1 MSKISH
7 LEMSKRPVSVTH
19 DAELDMP
26 TGLIRRAG
34 GMYSTRRRTPLALVP
49 HYRGKAEVV
58 RALGTNNPTEARRLH
73 ALMWVRLDQEFD
85 AARQAVAEAAAS
97 RPPGPSPEWLA
108 KTPEQRAEYERQA
121 DWYEADYNEWQEQ
134 DGLDA
139 EHNPERHA
147 RTAERQALRAEW
159 EAEKAEERAA
169 SKAEKV
175 AEKRA
180 KAAIPL
186 SVVAD
191 KWAAEQ
197 KPGHRAETRA
207 RKVIEDF
214 EALNGKL
221 TVQAVTKQHVL
232 AYKDALIAEGQSP
245 ANANLLIGWVGT
257 MLIFA
262 RDKLHLIEVNPAANI
277 RLTDKR
283 RDKDKRRA
291 FGEAELTAIFESPVY
306 ANALRPAAGGGE
318 AAYWLPLLSL
328 YTGARQTE
336 LGQLHPDDV
345 RQEAYR
351 DADDKEQSAWVL
363 RIVENAERGQQ
374 VKNEGSERR
383 IPIHADLIALG
394 FVTMAQQ
401 ALAQGRSRIFP
412 DIVPNSVKVL
422 MGNWSKWF
430 GRYRRKECG
439 LPGKDTPF
447 HSFRHTFKHHAR
459 LVGIPNEIHN
469 EFTGHETGD
478 VADTYGGL
486 SYPLRPLVEG
496 MKRYRVEG
504 FTLPA
509 PPPALPA

>member
-1 MSKISH
+1 MSKP
-7 LEMSKRPVSVTH
+7 PVSVTH
-19 DAELDMP
+19 DADNDMT
-26 TGLIRRAG
+26 TGLLNRG
-34 GMYSTRRRTPLALVP
+34 GRYATRRRIPLALVP
-49 HYRGKAEVV
+49 LYGKAEIV
-58 RALGTNNPTEARRLH
+58 RALGTSDRAVAKRLH
-73 ALMWVRLDQEFD
+73 ALMWVQLDQEFD
-85 AARQAVAEAAAS
+85 AARQAMAEAPTRAPLVPHTMSEHDIESVEFWERDRLAEEFDPVRQRAAQARAEDRERWEAEARLEREFRKREAAA
-97 RPPGPSPEWLA
+97 
-108 KTPEQRAEYERQA
+108 
-121 DWYEADYNEWQEQ
+121 
-134 DGLDA
+134 
-139 EHNPERHA
+139 
-147 RTAERQALRAEW
+147 
-159 EAEKAEERAA
+159 EK
-169 SKAEKV
+169 
-175 AEKRA
+175 
-180 KAAIPL
+180 KAAGGIAL
-186 SVVAD
+186 SAVVD
-191 KWAAEQ
+191 KWAAEK
-197 KPGHRAETRA
+197 KPGQRAEARA

-214 EALNGKL
+214 QALNGKL

-232 AYKDALIAEGQSP
+232 HYMDALIEEGQSP

-257 MLIFA
+257 IHNFA
-262 RDKLHLIEVNPAANI
+262 RDRLHLIEANPAANV

-283 RDKDKRRA
+283 RDKAKRRA
-291 FGEAELTAIFESPVY
+291 FEKNELTAIFESPVY
-306 ANALRPAAGGGE
+306 TASLRPAAGGGE

-345 RQEAYR
+345 RQETYR

-363 RIVENAERGQQ
+363 RIVENAQRGQQ

-394 FVTMAQQ
+394 FVTLAQQ

-412 DIVPNSVKVL
+412 DIQPDTTGRL

-439 LPGKDTPF
+439 LPTKVTPF

-496 MKRYRVEG
+496 MRRYRVEG
-504 FTLPA
+504 FKLPA
-509 PPPALPA
+509 PPPGVPA

>member
-1 MSKISH
+1 
-7 LEMSKRPVSVTH
+7 
-19 DAELDMP
+19 MP
-26 TGLIRRAG
+26 TGLLRREG
-34 GMYSTRRRTPLALVP
+34 GRYSTRRRVPTALIP
-49 HYRGKAEVV
+49 HYRGRADIV
-58 RALGTNNPTEARRLH
+58 RALGTSDPTEARRRH
-73 ALMWVRLDQEFD
+73 TIMWQALTDEFD
-85 AARQAVAEAAAS
+85 AAAKVVDDAAAVAAS
-97 RPPGPSPEWLA
+97 RPPLVPHSLSEHDIESVEFWERERLA
-108 KTPEQRAEYERQA
+108 EEFDPARQRAA
-121 DWYEADYNEWQEQ
+121 D
-134 DGLDA
+134 
-139 EHNPERHA
+139 A
-147 RTAERQALRAEW
+147 RTALREQW
-159 EAEKAEERAA
+159 EAEKREERAFRKREA
-169 SKAEKV
+169 AAET
-175 AEKRA
+175 
-180 KAAIPL
+180 KAAGGLAL
-186 SVVAD
+186 SAVVD

-197 KPGHRAETRA
+197 KPGHRALTRV
-207 RKVIEDF
+207 RKIIEDF

-232 AYKDALIAEGQSP
+232 AYKDRLIAEGQSP

-291 FGEAELTAIFESPVY
+291 FEEAELTAIFESPVY
-306 ANALRPAAGGGE
+306 ADALRPAAGGGE

-394 FVTMAQQ
+394 FVTLAQQ
-401 ALAQGRSRIFP
+401 ALAQGQSRIFP
-412 DIVPNSVKVL
+412 DIVPNSLEVL

-509 PPPALPA
+509 PPPSLAA